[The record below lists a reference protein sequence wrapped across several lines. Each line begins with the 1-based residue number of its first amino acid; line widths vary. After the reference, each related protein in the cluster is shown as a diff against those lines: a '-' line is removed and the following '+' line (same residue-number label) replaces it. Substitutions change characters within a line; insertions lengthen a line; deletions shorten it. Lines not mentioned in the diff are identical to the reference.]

1 MRIAILGSVALPIPP
16 PAQGGAEW
24 IAYYQVKELAKR
36 GHSIILFAAKG
47 SRANFSEKN
56 IKVIEIGKGDV
67 VAGSN
72 RNKIDL
78 RFVEASREM
87 RLEATYLSEA
97 MEKMM
102 ELKDEYDIIL
112 NNMRG
117 EAVLLPIAKILGKP
131 FVNVMHLNLFPELA
145 QVFRS
150 YNTNIITISNS
161 QRKDFPDL
169 NYAATVYNCV
179 DTEKFSFD
187 PNPEDYMLMVGT
199 IGRHKNQSEAVNVA
213 KELNMKLVLAGK
225 VRDQSYL
232 KEFEKDIDGGQIK
245 WLGEIGFEEKLK
257 VYEKAKVFL
266 FPISWEE
273 PFGLVMIEAMA
284 CGTPIVVYNRG
295 SVSELVR
302 DGVTGFVIE
311 PEDSPN
317 ESKFIIKKKG
327 REGLKE
333 AVRRIGEIDRKACRE
348 NVLQNF
354 TVQKMADGYEKVCK
368 DILNK

>member
-1 MRIAILGSVALPIPP
+1 
-16 PAQGGAEW
+16 
-24 IAYYQVKELAKR
+24 
-36 GHSIILFAAKG
+36 
-47 SRANFSEKN
+47 
-56 IKVIEIGKGDV
+56 
-67 VAGSN
+67 
-72 RNKIDL
+72 
-78 RFVEASREM
+78 
-87 RLEATYLSEA
+87 
-97 MEKMM
+97 
-102 ELKDEYDIIL
+102 
-112 NNMRG
+112 
-117 EAVLLPIAKILGKP
+117 
-131 FVNVMHLNLFPELA
+131 MHLNLFPELA
-145 QVFRS
+145 QVFQS
-150 YNTNIITISNS
+150 YNTNIVTISNS